1 MQTFSLPASAYVIN
15 YSKYFIQKW
24 GMIMQKLLDGIVKFK
39 RSDFESHKDLFKQL
53 KSKQKPHTLF
63 ISCSDSRIDP
73 NLITGTL
80 PGELFIVRNIANLV
94 PPYREAEEFL
104 STTAAIEYAVN
115 ALEVENIIV
124 CGHSNCGGCAAALNP
139 DKIKTALPH
148 TKKWLEL
155 TGPVTERVLSEIPSE
170 EPEARE
176 WMMEQANVI
185 EQLKHLLSYPYIRD
199 RVQSDKLILSGWHYI
214 IETGEVFIY
223 DKTEEEFRLAN
234 G

>member
-1 MQTFSLPASAYVIN
+1 
-15 YSKYFIQKW
+15 
-24 GMIMQKLLDGIVKFK
+24 MQKLLDGIVQFR
-39 RSDFESHKDLFKQL
+39 RSDFESHKNLFKNL
-53 KSKQKPHTLF
+53 KEQQNPHTLF

-94 PPYREAEEFL
+94 PPYREAEEYL
-104 STTAAIEYAVN
+104 STTATIEYAVT
-115 ALEVENIIV
+115 ALNVENIIV

-139 DKIKTALPH
+139 DSLKAALPH

-155 TGPVTERVLSEIPSE
+155 AEPVTNRVLSEIPE
-170 EPEARE
+170 TEPEARE

-185 EQLKHLLSYPYIRD
+185 EQLKHLLTYPYIRE
-199 RVQSDKLILSGWHYI
+199 RVQNGQMNLSGWHYI

-223 DKTEEEFRLAN
+223 DRHEEAFLLAN